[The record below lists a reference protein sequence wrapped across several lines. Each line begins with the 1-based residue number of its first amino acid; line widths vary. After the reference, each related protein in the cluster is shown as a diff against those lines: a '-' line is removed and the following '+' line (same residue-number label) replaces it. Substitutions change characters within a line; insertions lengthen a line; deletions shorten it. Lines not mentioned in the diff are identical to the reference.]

1 MGFNMVKIEIDVQ
14 EAEYEIIAKVA
25 EKTGISV
32 EGLIQQAV
40 NQELAEMTIL
50 LQRSENLES

>member
-1 MGFNMVKIEIDVQ
+1 MGFNMVKIEIDIQ
-14 EAEYEIIAKVA
+14 EAEYEIITEIA
-25 EKTGISV
+25 EKMGISI

>member
-1 MGFNMVKIEIDVQ
+1 MVKIEIDIK
-14 EAEYEIIAKVA
+14 EAEYEIITKIA
-25 EKTGISV
+25 EKMGISV

-40 NQELAEMTIL
+40 NQEFAEMTIL

>member
-1 MGFNMVKIEIDVQ
+1 MGSNMVKIEIDIQ
-14 EAEYEIIAKVA
+14 EAEYEIITKIA
-25 EKTGISV
+25 EKMGISV